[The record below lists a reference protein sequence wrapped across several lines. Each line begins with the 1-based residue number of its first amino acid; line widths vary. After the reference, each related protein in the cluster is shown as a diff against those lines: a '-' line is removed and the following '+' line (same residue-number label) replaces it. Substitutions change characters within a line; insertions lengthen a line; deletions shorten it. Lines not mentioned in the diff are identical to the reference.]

1 MLETKETVAKIIQS
15 KGILKDN
22 TNIII
27 GSDNDCQQAQDCSV
41 VTATYKVDNEQI
53 GRISFIGPTRMDYS
67 RIYSIINY
75 MNILL
80 NNKWKIKRIEGC
92 NILENKDVQ
101 SEVKNETNASVEEQ
115 VTEEVKTEQTEDDNV
130 TDINSKLEEKK
141 VDDQIKDL
149 QSKVE
154 ASEDKYKRLQ
164 AEYSNYI
171 RRTQQEKETIGVFA
185 NEKIITELIPV
196 IDNMERALDAC
207 PDKEEALYKGV
218 DLVYKQLKDS
228 LVKFGVEEIEAQ
240 DADFDPNVH
249 MAVMQESIDGVE
261 PNKVVMVLQKG
272 YKLGA
277 KVIRPT
283 MVKVSC

>member
-1 MLETKETVAKIIQS
+1 MEHKDTVLEEEIVKDDAQEEVVENEET
-15 KGILKDN
+15 
-22 TNIII
+22 
-27 GSDNDCQQAQDCSV
+27 
-41 VTATYKVDNEQI
+41 
-53 GRISFIGPTRMDYS
+53 
-67 RIYSIINY
+67 
-75 MNILL
+75 
-80 NNKWKIKRIEGC
+80 
-92 NILENKDVQ
+92 
-101 SEVKNETNASVEEQ
+101 
-115 VTEEVKTEQTEDDNV
+115 TEENQENVVDIED
-130 TDINSKLEEKK
+130 KLEEKK
-141 VDDQIKDL
+141 LRDEMDALNDQ
-149 QSKVE
+149 
-154 ASEDKYKRLQ
+154 YKRLQ

-272 YKLGA
+272 YKLGT